1 MIEQIYTYFSI
12 PTIYMWLNIGVLPF
26 WFMLI
31 FFTNSKI
38 CRVFV
43 TSVFPIFIFASINLY
58 LIYEIYKTGF
68 NFLNIFSL
76 YLGFDELTDLFS
88 ERNYIILFWIHFLS
102 INLFCGCWIVR
113 DHIKISMPKLL
124 AFFPLILT
132 YFIGPVGLFIYWI
145 IRIFFSKKI
154 DLYD

>member
-68 NFLNIFSL
+68 NFLNIFNL
-76 YLGFDELTDLFS
+76 YLGFDELENLFS
-88 ERNYIILFWIHFLS
+88 ETNYIILFWIHFLS

-113 DHIKISMPKLL
+113 DHIKFSMPKLL

-132 YFIGPVGLFIYWI
+132 YFIGPLGLFIYWI

>member
-113 DHIKISMPKLL
+113 DHIKFSMPKLL

-132 YFIGPVGLFIYWI
+132 YFIGPLGLFIYWI

>member
-31 FFTNSKI
+31 FFANSKI

-58 LIYEIYKTGF
+58 LIFEIYKTGF
-68 NFLNIFSL
+68 NFLNIFNL

-113 DHIKISMPKLL
+113 DHIKFSMPKLL

-132 YFIGPVGLFIYWI
+132 YFIGPLGLFIYWI

>member
-58 LIYEIYKTGF
+58 LIFEIYKTGF
-68 NFLNIFSL
+68 NFLNIFNL

-113 DHIKISMPKLL
+113 DHIKFSMPKLL

-132 YFIGPVGLFIYWI
+132 YFIGPLGLFIYWI

>member
-68 NFLNIFSL
+68 NFLNIFNL
-76 YLGFDELTDLFS
+76 YLGFDELADLFT

-113 DHIKISMPKLL
+113 DHIKINMPKLL
-124 AFFPLILT
+124 AFFPLIFT
-132 YFIGPVGLFIYWI
+132 YFIGPMGLFIYWI

>member
-58 LIYEIYKTGF
+58 LIFEIYKTGF
-68 NFLNIFSL
+68 NFLNIFNL

-88 ERNYIILFWIHFLS
+88 EKNYIILFWIHFLS

-113 DHIKISMPKLL
+113 DHIKFSMPKLL

-132 YFIGPVGLFIYWI
+132 YFIGPLGLFIYWI

>member
-43 TSVFPIFIFASINLY
+43 TSIFPIFIFASINLY

-68 NFLNIFSL
+68 NFLNIFNL
-76 YLGFDELTDLFS
+76 YLGFDELVDLFS
-88 ERNYIILFWIHFLS
+88 EKNYIILFWIHFLS

>member
-31 FFTNSKI
+31 FFANSKI

-68 NFLNIFSL
+68 NFLNIFNL

-113 DHIKISMPKLL
+113 DHIKFSMPKLL

-132 YFIGPVGLFIYWI
+132 YFIGPLGLFIYWI

>member
-26 WFMLI
+26 WFMLF

-68 NFLNIFSL
+68 NFLNIFNL
-76 YLGFDELTDLFS
+76 YLGFDELVDLFS
-88 ERNYIILFWIHFLS
+88 EKNYIILFWIHFLS

-113 DHIKISMPKLL
+113 DHIKFSMPKLL

-132 YFIGPVGLFIYWI
+132 YFIGPLGLFIYWI

>member
-43 TSVFPIFIFASINLY
+43 TSIFPIFIFASINLY

-68 NFLNIFSL
+68 NFLNIFNL
-76 YLGFDELTDLFS
+76 YLGFDELADLFS
-88 ERNYIILFWIHFLS
+88 EKNYIILFWIHFLS

-124 AFFPLILT
+124 IFFPLILT
-132 YFIGPVGLFIYWI
+132 YFIGPLGLFIYWI

>member
-1 MIEQIYTYFSI
+1 MIEQIYTYFTI

-31 FFTNSKI
+31 FFSNSKI

-68 NFLNIFSL
+68 NFLNIFNL
-76 YLGFDELTDLFS
+76 YLGFDELENLFS
-88 ERNYIILFWIHFLS
+88 ETNYIILFWIHFLS

-113 DHIKISMPKLL
+113 DHIKFSMPKLL

-132 YFIGPVGLFIYWI
+132 YFIGPLGLFIYWI

>member
-58 LIYEIYKTGF
+58 LLYEIYKTGF
-68 NFLNIFSL
+68 NFLNIFNL
-76 YLGFDELTDLFS
+76 YLGFDELADLFT

-124 AFFPLILT
+124 IFFPLILT
-132 YFIGPVGLFIYWI
+132 YFIGPLGLFIYWI

>member
-68 NFLNIFSL
+68 NFLNIFNL
-76 YLGFDELTDLFS
+76 YLGFDELADLFS
-88 ERNYIILFWIHFLS
+88 EKNYIILFWIHFLS

-113 DHIKISMPKLL
+113 DHIKFSMPKLL

-132 YFIGPVGLFIYWI
+132 YFIGPLGLFIYWI

>member
-68 NFLNIFSL
+68 NFLNIFNL
-76 YLGFDELTDLFS
+76 YLGFDELADLFT

-113 DHIKISMPKLL
+113 DHIKFSMPKLL

-132 YFIGPVGLFIYWI
+132 YFIGPLGLFIYWI
-145 IRIFFSKKI
+145 IRIFFNKKI

>member
-68 NFLNIFSL
+68 NFLNIFNL
-76 YLGFDELTDLFS
+76 YLGFDELVDLFS
-88 ERNYIILFWIHFLS
+88 EKNYIILFWIHFLS

-113 DHIKISMPKLL
+113 DHIKFSMPKLL

-132 YFIGPVGLFIYWI
+132 YFIGPLGLFIYWI

>member
-43 TSVFPIFIFASINLY
+43 TSIFPIFIFASINLY

-68 NFLNIFSL
+68 NFLNIFNL
-76 YLGFDELTDLFS
+76 YLGFDELVDLFS
-88 ERNYIILFWIHFLS
+88 EKNYIILFWIHFLS

-124 AFFPLILT
+124 IFFPLILT
-132 YFIGPVGLFIYWI
+132 YFIGPLGLFIYWI

>member
-68 NFLNIFSL
+68 NFLNIFNL
-76 YLGFDELTDLFS
+76 YLGFDELADLFS
-88 ERNYIILFWIHFLS
+88 EKNYIILFWIHFLS

>member
-31 FFTNSKI
+31 FFSNSKI

-68 NFLNIFSL
+68 NFLNIFNL
-76 YLGFDELTDLFS
+76 YLGFDELENLFS
-88 ERNYIILFWIHFLS
+88 ETNYIILFWIHFLS
-102 INLFCGCWIVR
+102 INLFCGCWIIR
-113 DHIKISMPKLL
+113 DRIKINMPKLL

-132 YFIGPVGLFIYWI
+132 YFIGPLGLFIYWI
-145 IRIFFSKKI
+145 IRIFFSKRI

>member
-58 LIYEIYKTGF
+58 LIFEIYKTGF
-68 NFLNIFSL
+68 NFLNIFNL
-76 YLGFDELTDLFS
+76 YLGFDELVDLFS
-88 ERNYIILFWIHFLS
+88 EKNYIILFWIHFLS

>member
-31 FFTNSKI
+31 FFSNSKI

-68 NFLNIFSL
+68 NFLNIFNL
-76 YLGFDELTDLFS
+76 YLGFDELENLFS

-113 DHIKISMPKLL
+113 DHIKFSMPKLL

-132 YFIGPVGLFIYWI
+132 YFIGPLGLFIYWI
-145 IRIFFSKKI
+145 IRIFFSKRI

>member
-26 WFMLI
+26 WFMLV
-31 FFTNSKI
+31 FFANSKI

-68 NFLNIFSL
+68 NFLNIFNL
-76 YLGFDELTDLFS
+76 YLGLDELTDLFS
-88 ERNYIILFWIHFLS
+88 EKNYIILFWIHFLS

>member
-68 NFLNIFSL
+68 NFLNIFNL
-76 YLGFDELTDLFS
+76 YLGFDELADLFS
-88 ERNYIILFWIHFLS
+88 ETNYIILFWIHFLS

-113 DHIKISMPKLL
+113 DHIKINMPKLL

-132 YFIGPVGLFIYWI
+132 YFIGPLGLFIYWI

>member
-68 NFLNIFSL
+68 NFLNIFNL
-76 YLGFDELTDLFS
+76 YLGFDELADLFS
-88 ERNYIILFWIHFLS
+88 ETNYIILFWIHFLS

-113 DHIKISMPKLL
+113 DHIKINMPKLL

-132 YFIGPVGLFIYWI
+132 YFIGPMGLFIYWI

>member
-43 TSVFPIFIFASINLY
+43 TSIFPIFIFASINLY

-68 NFLNIFSL
+68 NFLNIFNL
-76 YLGFDELTDLFS
+76 YLGFDELADLFT
-88 ERNYIILFWIHFLS
+88 EKNYIILFWIHFLS

-124 AFFPLILT
+124 IFFPLILT
-132 YFIGPVGLFIYWI
+132 YFIGPLGLFIYWI

>member
-43 TSVFPIFIFASINLY
+43 TSIFPIFIFASINLY

-68 NFLNIFSL
+68 NFLNIFNL

-88 ERNYIILFWIHFLS
+88 EKNYIILFWIHFLS

-113 DHIKISMPKLL
+113 DHIKFSMPKLL

-132 YFIGPVGLFIYWI
+132 YFIGPLGLFIYWI